1 MSVAQRRDAV
11 RSLVAYGVSVARA
24 CVLVQLQRA
33 TFLYKARCAND
44 TELIDEITELA
55 LAQPRYGYRRVW
67 AVLRRTRK
75 LNRKR
80 VHRLW
85 KQAELQVKRIT
96 RRRARRERPAR
107 LLAAYPN
114 HIWAY
119 DFLEDHDAHGRVLRI
134 LTVMDEFTREGLAL
148 DVDTTTSAQRVVGVL
163 EHLVATYG
171 APDYIRSDNG
181 AEFVALAVQTWLAKN
196 QICTLY
202 IDPGCPWQNGKDERF
217 NGTVRDEC
225 LNLQLFA
232 SVAEARIRLETFR
245 HHYNQDRPHSR
256 LGYQTPMA
264 CKQTWNETQAKSV
277 DSHIPT

>member
-11 RSLVAYGVSVARA
+11 RSLVDYGVSVVRA

-33 TFLYKARCAND
+33 TFLYQSRCTTD
-44 TELIDEITELA
+44 SDLIEEINELA
-55 LAQPRYGYRRVW
+55 HAQPRYGYRRVW

-85 KQAELQVKRIT
+85 KQANLQVKRVS
-96 RRRARRERPAR
+96 RRRARRERPAAIA
-107 LLAAYPN
+107 AAYPN
-114 HIWAY
+114 HVWAY
-119 DFLEDHDAHGRVLRI
+119 DFLEDHDAHGRVFHI

-148 DVDTTTSAQRVVGVL
+148 DVDSSTSAERVIGVL
-163 EHLVATYG
+163 EQLVTSYG
-171 APDYIRSDNG
+171 APDYLRSDNG
-181 AEFVALAVQTWLAKN
+181 AEFVALAVQAWLAHQ
-196 QICTLY
+196 QIRTLY

-225 LNLQLFA
+225 LNIQLFA
-232 SVAEARIRLETFR
+232 SVSEARIRLETFR
-245 HHYNQDRPHSR
+245 QHYNSDRPHSR
-256 LGYQTPMA
+256 LTYQTPIA
-264 CKQTWNETQAKSV
+264 FKQAWNEAQTKSE